1 MLLQS
6 LILVFLKVSISNS
19 YPLEDNFDL
28 VGNGIDSIGA
38 ERDCGSKLEF
48 NAAWNG
54 RGTGYLY
61 VPIPMDVE
69 TWKVTLTFSSPVTNL
84 QVWDGLNIEC
94 TGHVCIF
101 ENQGYNEVQSAGT
114 QLKIDFLMDFV
125 SELPDLVGLTVNDVD
140 VCTLGGD
147 GLTPNKTTA
156 LTTTEVKTN
165 PTKRKQKGTGS
176 SPLLLVAGG
185 FSGSYSGG
193 PINDIELISGENNTA
208 CSKSVKPIFGKKL
221 EDGWEETYE
230 GDALGMTGQFTKGAA
245 IICGGKNKLDN
256 LNACYEYNHTQN
268 E

>member
-6 LILVFLKVSISNS
+6 LILVFLKVSNS
-19 YPLEDNFDL
+19 YPLEDNFEL
-28 VGNGIDSIGA
+28 VG

-125 SELPDLVGLTVNDVD
+125 SELPDLVGLTVNNVD
-140 VCTLGGD
+140 VCTAGGD
-147 GLTPNKTTA
+147 GPIPTPTPTPIPTPYPKANIQYPKPKPSQPCPNQPNPPQPTP
-156 LTTTEVKTN
+156 TN
-165 PTKRKQKGTGS
+165 TQQK
-176 SPLLLVAGG
+176 
-185 FSGSYSGG
+185 
-193 PINDIELISGENNTA
+193 
-208 CSKSVKPIFGKKL
+208 
-221 EDGWEETYE
+221 
-230 GDALGMTGQFTKGAA
+230 
-245 IICGGKNKLDN
+245 
-256 LNACYEYNHTQN
+256 
-268 E
+268 

>member
-19 YPLEDNFDL
+19 YPLEDNFEL

-140 VCTLGGD
+140 VF
-147 GLTPNKTTA
+147 
-156 LTTTEVKTN
+156 TEE
-165 PTKRKQKGTGS
+165 
-176 SPLLLVAGG
+176 
-185 FSGSYSGG
+185 SGG
-193 PINDIELISGENNTA
+193 PTTTITTTKTKSTTTMKPTPTTNMPWQLTATKDEISLVDSNQ
-208 CSKSVKPIFGKKL
+208 GK
-221 EDGWEETYE
+221 
-230 GDALGMTGQFTKGAA
+230 Q
-245 IICGGKNKLDN
+245 
-256 LNACYEYNHTQN
+256 
-268 E
+268 

>member
-19 YPLEDNFDL
+19 YPLLEDNFEL
-28 VGNGIDSIGA
+28 VGNGIDSIGV

-48 NAAWNG
+48 NGAWNG

-94 TGHVCIF
+94 NGHVCIF

-125 SELPDLVGLTVNDVD
+125 SELPDLVGLKVNDVD
-140 VCTLGGD
+140 VCTRI
-147 GLTPNKTTA
+147 PK
-156 LTTTEVKTN
+156 V
-165 PTKRKQKGTGS
+165 TGNS
-176 SPLLLVAGG
+176 TLLLVAGG
-185 FSGSYSGG
+185 YSSGG

-208 CSKSVKPIFGKKL
+208 CSRSVKPISGSQFGY
-221 EDGWEETYE
+221 GNETFYE
-230 GDALGMTGQFTKGAA
+230 GDTLGMTGQFTNEAA
-245 IICGGKNKLDN
+245 IICGGKNGRDN
-256 LNACYEYNHTQN
+256 LNTCYEYNPIEN

>member
-19 YPLEDNFDL
+19 YPLEDNFEL
-28 VGNGIDSIGA
+28 VGNGIDSIGVYLSLV

-48 NAAWNG
+48 NGAWNG

-84 QVWDGLNIEC
+84 QVWDGLNVEC
-94 TGHVCIF
+94 NGHVCIF

-140 VCTLGGD
+140 VCIGESSGPTATINI
-147 GLTPNKTTA
+147 TPTI
-156 LTTTEVKTN
+156 TTTTTTSTTTMEPT
-165 PTKRKQKGTGS
+165 PTKNMSWRLTATKEQIILVDSNQGKQ
-176 SPLLLVAGG
+176 
-185 FSGSYSGG
+185 
-193 PINDIELISGENNTA
+193 
-208 CSKSVKPIFGKKL
+208 
-221 EDGWEETYE
+221 
-230 GDALGMTGQFTKGAA
+230 
-245 IICGGKNKLDN
+245 
-256 LNACYEYNHTQN
+256 
-268 E
+268 

>member
-19 YPLEDNFDL
+19 YPLEDNFEF

-48 NAAWNG
+48 NAAWKG

-61 VPIPMDVE
+61 VPILMDIE

-94 TGHVCIF
+94 TGYVCIF

-125 SELPDLVGLTVNDVD
+125 SELPDLVGLTLNDVD
-140 VCTLGGD
+140 VCTEEIVG
-147 GLTPNKTTA
+147 P
-156 LTTTEVKTN
+156 TTTKTKSTTTME
-165 PTKRKQKGTGS
+165 PTLVTNIPWQLTATKDEISLVDSNQGKQ
-176 SPLLLVAGG
+176 
-185 FSGSYSGG
+185 
-193 PINDIELISGENNTA
+193 
-208 CSKSVKPIFGKKL
+208 
-221 EDGWEETYE
+221 
-230 GDALGMTGQFTKGAA
+230 
-245 IICGGKNKLDN
+245 
-256 LNACYEYNHTQN
+256 
-268 E
+268 